1 MSATATAPTVQAEAR
16 VDTTT
21 RTDGAAIVTRGLTKR
36 FGTITALD
44 HLDLEVPIG
53 SVFGLLG
60 PNGAGK
66 TTTLRLLTGLARAT
80 EGTARVAGVPIDH
93 VDGSLQR
100 SIGYLDQDPRF
111 YGWMRGDDL
120 LDLVA
125 RLYELDD
132 ATRRTRIAE
141 VLEIVGMTGAAHR
154 RIGTYSGG
162 MHQRI
167 GLAAALLHRPAVLF
181 LDEPVSSLDP
191 VGRAG
196 ILEVIER
203 LRGVATVVMS
213 THILND
219 VERVCDRVGIL
230 DHGRLIAEGPIDDLL
245 ERFARPVYQVEPD
258 RGQGPEVEALVG
270 RLRSEAWVRAVT
282 IEHGILRVVVRDPK
296 SAAHGLVAALA
307 TSGVSVASFERQR
320 PSLEEVFLQ
329 LVGQANGLAAPVEPS
344 AIPPS
349 AGTPAPGS
357 NEREATR

>member
-1 MSATATAPTVQAEAR
+1 MSALATAPTPAATDILSASQG
-16 VDTTT
+16 TT
-21 RTDGAAIVTRGLTKR
+21 AAIVIRGLTKR

-44 HLDLEVPIG
+44 HLDLEVPVG

-66 TTTLRLLTGLARAT
+66 TTTLRMLTGLARAT
-80 EGTARVAGVPIDH
+80 EGTAHVAGVSIDR

-111 YGWMRGDDL
+111 YSWMRGREL

-125 RLYELDD
+125 RLYGLDD
-132 ATRRTRIAE
+132 AARRARIAE
-141 VLEIVGMTGAAHR
+141 VLEVVGMTGAANR
-154 RIGTYSGG
+154 RIGGYSGG

-191 VGRAG
+191 AGRAG

-203 LRGVATVVMS
+203 LRGIATVVMS

-245 ERFARPVYQVEPD
+245 ERFARPVYRVEPD
-258 RGQGPEVEALVG
+258 AGQGLAVDTLVE
-270 RLRSEAWVRAVT
+270 RLRAEPWVTAVT
-282 IEHGILRVVVRDPK
+282 IEHGILRIVVKDPK
-296 SAAHGLVAALA
+296 SAAHGLVAELA
-307 TSGVSVASFERQR
+307 GSGVSIASFERQR

-329 LVGQANGLAAPVEPS
+329 LVGANGSPPAS
-344 AIPPS
+344 AV
-349 AGTPAPGS
+349 PADPAFS
-357 NEREATR
+357 PAHESLEREATR